1 MRIAVTWLVGTS
13 LIALVGMSSCK
24 DDETGTGPVVDAGAI
39 DGATP
44 TDGSSPT
51 DGGSSGNDGGPTGDC
66 SGADVAT
73 VDRLS
78 SMLGAWKWSGAIDNG
93 TEQPISECDAR
104 TGYFIG
110 PDFTSGAGNYAQC
123 AVARGAII
131 PLRGGVYPSTAT
143 GCTDLACSDMGI
155 LMKSS
160 ESAAVYALGPDGKT
174 TGSPAFYFSPIP
186 SIDKAELN
194 LAQSNVPGSLSS
206 AKRLIRH
213 ANVPTCT
220 K

>member
-1 MRIAVTWLVGTS
+1 MPERSTARRRPTAARRPTEARAATTAGRPATALAPTS
-13 LIALVGMSSCK
+13 PPWI
-24 DDETGTGPVVDAGAI
+24 
-39 DGATP
+39 
-44 TDGSSPT
+44 GSRR
-51 DGGSSGNDGGPTGDC
+51 C
-66 SGADVAT
+66 SE
-73 VDRLS
+73 
-78 SMLGAWKWSGAIDNG
+78 AWKWSGSIENG
-93 TEQPISECDAR
+93 TEQPISECEAR

-110 PDFTSGAGNYAQC
+110 PDFANVGPGNYAQC
-123 AVARGAII
+123 AVARGEII

-155 LMKSS
+155 LMKSA

-186 SIDKAELN
+186 SIDKAQLN
-194 LAQSNVPGSLSS
+194 LAQSNVPGSLSN

-213 ANVPTCT
+213 ANVPSCT